1 MIAKI
6 FKNWEELEDKVEYK
20 EQIGRLI
27 QDMQH
32 LSTGDPEIEEE
43 GKEREENSPRS
54 KMMSFRMEISGT
66 VMTKKT
72 HMKTHHCRT

>member
-1 MIAKI
+1 M
-6 FKNWEELEDKVEYK
+6 EDKVEYK